1 MSTSIQLYDQPKSIA
16 SVSEQRNAIAQ
27 MMATV
32 MKKDID
38 YGTIPGT
45 PKPTLYKPGSEK
57 LLSMFHLT
65 AKPIVDDLSTPDC
78 MRFRVFV
85 QITEMGTGRYLGEGV
100 GEASSAETKYQ
111 WRSIVCEEEFQT
123 TPDDR
128 RRTIWKD
135 KQYGRSVTPFPLKQ
149 VRTCMEDIANT
160 VLKMAKKR
168 AQIDAVLTVTAASDV
183 FMQDAQEIIDAGI
196 DLPDEPQQVQPERPA
211 TLQPKQPVQP
221 INQAVPQQS
230 RPAPAAPTGV
240 RLISEAQA
248 RRFKAL
254 GKSAGKEYAEMDA
267 HLLSLGIARAEDI
280 PFSRYEALCNWAEG
294 K

>member
-1 MSTSIQLYDQPKSIA
+1 MSTTIQLYDQPKSIA
-16 SVSEQRNAIAQ
+16 SVSEQRTAIAQ

-57 LLSMFHLT
+57 LLSMFHLA

-85 QITEMGTGRYLGEGV
+85 QITEMGSGRYLGEGV

-128 RRTIWKD
+128 RRVIWKD
-135 KQYGRSVTPFPLKQ
+135 KEYGKRVTPYPLKQ

-196 DLPDEPQQVQPERPA
+196 DLPDEAPQAQPERPA
-211 TLQPKQPVQP
+211 TLQPKQPQP
-221 INQAVPQQS
+221 INQATAQQPRQAQKPS
-230 RPAPAAPTGV
+230 GE

-254 GKSAGKEYAEMDA
+254 GKGAGKEYAEMDQY
-267 HLLSLGIARAEDI
+267 LLSQGIAKAEEI
-280 PFSRYEALCNWAEG
+280 PASRYEAICSWAEG